1 MERRGRDRYEYSYST
16 SEEND
21 RTRSRSRSHHRRNER
36 LSGNRRD
43 QERFELQNREI
54 CSDKLNQYNFD
65 NEKKDV
71 IISINDD
78 EDEILKKMGLA
89 NGFCS
94 TKGKHVKGN
103 IEGYSKIKATSKI
116 FNLLI
121 NKRGVHQKPVDV
133 KLKK

>member
-21 RTRSRSRSHHRRNER
+21 RRRSRSRSHHRRHER
-36 LSGNRRD
+36 LPGNEQH
-43 QERFELQNREI
+43 QERFELRNKEF
-54 CSDKLNQYNFD
+54 CSDKVSHYNCD

-71 IISINDD
+71 IVSINDD